1 MSVNSQPKTPV
12 ISQWIIEAATVL
24 EQAGISSA
32 RLDAEIL
39 LSHTLRKPRTYLHA
53 HPEEPLDVRALEIAD
68 ARLALRKDRAPLAYI
83 TGHKE
88 FYGRNFKVTPSTL
101 IPRPESEP
109 IITLLKQLAPRL
121 PANNRLIDVGT
132 GSGCLGITAKLE
144 APEFDVTLIDSS
156 KYALVIARFNAEKHH
171 AEVSLIHGD
180 LLTSYPFKAAV
191 VIANLP
197 YVDPSWERSPETDH
211 EPAKAL
217 FAGSNGLALIYKL
230 FRQLPEHL
238 EKGGI
243 LLLEA
248 DPRQYNIIL
257 QTAEKQSLELIANEG
272 FITALRLR

>member
-1 MSVNSQPKTPV
+1 MNSQPKTPA
-12 ISQWIIEAATVL
+12 ISQWITAASGEL
-24 EQAGISSA
+24 EKAGISSA

-53 HPEEPLDVRALEIAD
+53 HPEEPLEARTLEIAD
-68 ARLALRKDRAPLAYI
+68 ARLELRKDRTPLAYI

-109 IITLLKQLAPRL
+109 IITLLKQFTPSLPSGNQRL
-121 PANNRLIDVGT
+121 VDVGT

-144 APEFDVTLIDSS
+144 EPGFDVTLIDSS
-156 KYALVIARFNAEKHH
+156 KYALAVARMNAEKHH
-171 AEVSLIHGD
+171 ADVSLIHGD

-197 YVDPSWERSPETDH
+197 YVDPEWERSPETDH
-211 EPAKAL
+211 EPAEAL
-217 FAGSNGLALIYKL
+217 FASNNGLALIYKL
-230 FRQLPEHL
+230 FRQLPDHL
-238 EKGGI
+238 EKGGV

-257 QTAEKQSLELIANEG
+257 QTAEKSSLELVTNEG